1 MYEFHP
7 YFTNDGSVGLY
18 STDFN
23 DIYHSATGA
32 LTEAYEK
39 FIYPVD
45 FNNLLQKDKIKVLD
59 ICYGI
64 GYNSK
69 SFLNFI
75 FENYFRKK
83 FSKKYSLTKH
93 YIDKIH
99 TNNILVNHL
108 SNLNNK
114 RNTYNDEI
122 HTDNI
127 FNKISITA
135 IDNDKIL
142 SYISPFI
149 KTGVKNFKNVN
160 IDFKYNAI
168 DKFINNKDKISHP
181 KINELINYLIFEKIR
196 ENSND
201 FTQNEELNQLINN
214 PTFSQYFDSN
224 IKGIYKSYRYKPY
237 KNNPIRSYLAIL
249 HNIYYRYL
257 SKRYKKRLKRYQ
269 LQDINFKLKND
280 DARKV
285 LLEDHNLYNLIFLD
299 AFTPSKCPCLWS
311 YEFFKL
317 LNEHLEGDGLILTYS
332 TSASIRAAMVEAGFE
347 IGNIYNERL
356 NKFTGTVAAKNKN
369 QIKYPLSEYDLGLLK
384 TKAGIFYRDE
394 NLNSLNEAINETRKI
409 EVENSN
415 RISSS
420 HYKKYFNQSL

>member
-75 FENYFRKK
+75 FENYCQKN

-93 YIDKIH
+93 YIDKIY
-99 TNNILVNHL
+99 TNNILQALL
-108 SNLNNK
+108 SVYIYKNNIC
-114 RNTYNDEI
+114 NEQIY
-122 HTDNI
+122 TDNI
-127 FNKISITA
+127 FDKISITA

-149 KTGVKNFKNVN
+149 KTGVKNFKNIN
-160 IDFKYNAI
+160 INFKYNAI

-181 KINELINYLIFEKIR
+181 KINELINYLIFEKIS

-201 FTQNEELNQLINN
+201 FTQNEELNQVINN
-214 PTFSQYFDSN
+214 LTFSQYFDSN

-237 KNNPIRSYLAIL
+237 KNNPIRSYLANL

-257 SKRYKKRLKRYQ
+257 SKRYKKGLKRYQ
-269 LQDINFKLKND
+269 LQDIDFKLKND

-285 LLEDHNLYNLIFLD
+285 LLEDYNLYNLIFLD

-356 NKFTGTVAAKNKN
+356 NRFTGTVAVKNKN
-369 QIKYPLSEYDLGLLK
+369 LIKYPLSEYDLGLLK

-394 NLNSLNEAINETRKI
+394 NLNSLNEAINMARKI
-409 EVENSN
+409 EVEKSN

-420 HYKKYFNQSL
+420 HYKKYFNQSP

>member
-45 FNNLLQKDKIKVLD
+45 FNNLLQKEKIKVLD

-75 FENYFRKK
+75 FENYCKKK

-93 YIDKIH
+93 YIYKIH
-99 TNNILVNHL
+99 TNNILQTLFDNFTYK
-108 SNLNNK
+108 NNIC
-114 RNTYNDEI
+114 NEQIY
-122 HTDNI
+122 TDNI
-127 FNKISITA
+127 FDKISITA

-201 FTQNEELNQLINN
+201 FAQNEELNQVINN

-237 KNNPIRSYLAIL
+237 KNNPIRRYLANL

-285 LLEDHNLYNLIFLD
+285 LLEDYNLYNLIFLD

-317 LNEHLEGDGLILTYS
+317 LNEHLEWDGLILTYS
-332 TSASIRAAMVEAGFE
+332 TSASIRAAMVESGLE

-356 NKFTGTVAAKNKN
+356 NRFTGTVAAKNKN

-394 NLNSLNEAINETRKI
+394 NLNSLNEAINEARKI

-420 HYKKYFNQSL
+420 HYKKYFNQTP